1 MIFPTDVLFVFTGVM
16 NNTIPYTNYSI
27 HLQACTD
34 RGCTQSID
42 GVFIQVITFIC
53 PNKIFV
59 NQVDYEFPSTCYTS
73 NYFHHQLLSTSNII
87 CSSVVKADLAAFSPT
102 YQWIWTWSVMVL
114 WLDPFIGIS
123 KFLHSNY
130 HPVYIHILIVLLLE
144 PWPLVQEH

>member
-1 MIFPTDVLFVFTGVM
+1 MIFPTDALFVFTGVM

-34 RGCTQSID
+34 GGCTQSID

-73 NYFHHQLLSTSNII
+73 NYFHHQLLSTGNII
-87 CSSVVKADLAAFSPT
+87 CSSLVKADLAAFLLIN
-102 YQWIWTWSVMVL
+102 QFVMVL
-114 WLDPFIGIS
+114 WLYPFIGIS

-144 PWPLVQEH
+144 P